1 MTDAEIK
8 DRIEMYSRESEYG
21 GSLIIRHRVSYNFR
35 ITIKRAS
42 DDTGRKTEKEIT
54 HEKDRN

>member
-1 MTDAEIK
+1 MK
-8 DRIEMYSRESEYG
+8 DRIERLSRESEYG
-21 GSLIIRHRVSYNFR
+21 GSLIIRHRISYNFR

-54 HEKDRN
+54 HEKNKETVLR